1 MSAPF
6 AVFGPGVVIV
16 TRTDTATPVAVNVGY
31 ANEFSLDVSG
41 STKGLFGQK
50 QFALA
55 VARGTIKVTGKIKAA
70 TLSGLAWNCTFFGQS
85 FAAGGDSYYMN
96 EAHTVATTTQI
107 VTNVTG
113 GIIDLGV
120 TYASSGLPLQR
131 VASGAEATGK
141 YSVNQTTGTYTFAV
155 GDEVALLFSYSNAQ
169 TVTGQQLQVT
179 NQMLGTNPTFQLD
192 YYTSLNQPT
201 AKPFGARL
209 FACVADK
216 VSLATK
222 LEDFMMP
229 EIDFQVFANNSGNVM
244 NFDFPEVS

>member
-1 MSAPF
+1 M
-6 AVFGPGVVIV
+6 
-16 TRTDTATPVAVNVGY
+16 
-31 ANEFSLDVSG
+31 
-41 STKGLFGQK
+41 
-50 QFALA
+50 
-55 VARGTIKVTGKIKAA
+55 
-70 TLSGLAWNCTFFGQS
+70 
-85 FAAGGDSYYMN
+85 
-96 EAHTVATTTQI
+96 
-107 VTNVTG
+107 
-113 GIIDLGV
+113 
-120 TYASSGLPLQR
+120 QR
-131 VASGAEATGK
+131 VAAGAEATGK

-169 TVTGQQLQVT
+169 TATGQQLQVT

-209 FACVADK
+209 FNCVADK

-229 EIDFQVFANNSGNVM
+229 EIDFQVFANNSGSVM